1 MKGFFRLFIGMFL
14 VFILTGCIGE
24 DYDVGVPTAHLY
36 SEDLSTSVQL
46 TEGNISWGSSSGDVH
61 QKIDDIQVFGL
72 SQEEMKVSANEKV
85 SLDFQENVRNGGD
98 IWTDPKI
105 TVALLEDEQR
115 IELELEDNREFR
127 VPNNKGS
134 YVLEVVFTSCIHK
147 FKRYCPICREY
158 LNSLIVNN
166 PTFG

>member
-1 MKGFFRLFIGMFL
+1 MKGFFSLFIGMFL

-46 TEGNISWGSSSGDVH
+46 TEGNISWSSSSGDVH

-85 SLDFQENVRNGGD
+85 SLDFQENVRNGE
-98 IWTDPKI
+98 I
-105 TVALLEDEQR
+105 
-115 IELELEDNREFR
+115 
-127 VPNNKGS
+127 
-134 YVLEVVFTSCIHK
+134 
-147 FKRYCPICREY
+147 
-158 LNSLIVNN
+158 
-166 PTFG
+166 FGQTQK

>member
-46 TEGNISWGSSSGDVH
+46 TEGNISWSLSSGDVH

-105 TVALLEDEQR
+105 TVALLKDEQR
-115 IELELEDNREFR
+115 IELELEDDREFR
-127 VPNNKGS
+127 IPNNKGS
-134 YVLEVVFTSCIHK
+134 YVLEVVFTSSRGTAQYVGNI
-147 FKRYCPICREY
+147 
-158 LNSLIVNN
+158 LIQ
-166 PTFG
+166 